1 RARLSVLLCVAL
13 VLGALPGAAW
23 AGGARSDG
31 GAAPAVAA
39 ADGMALEAAAPALTA
54 SGGTSLSATG
64 LVGWKAMSAGLSHS
78 PGIKDDGSL

>member
-1 RARLSVLLCVAL
+1 MNRLGYGEGAVWIRPSGKQRARLSVLLCVAL

-39 ADGMALEAAAPALTA
+39 ADG
-54 SGGTSLSATG
+54 
-64 LVGWKAMSAGLSHS
+64 
-78 PGIKDDGSL
+78 